1 MMLKDYQDLV
11 IKKCFKL
18 LETTNERVL
27 GPPRTDKMSASRLS
41 LAIFK
46 SYKSSLMV
54 RELAGNYTS
63 IIEPDEWRIGTSS
76 ATTFNPS
83 LIVTAMKTVRILG
96 INSTS

>member
-1 MMLKDYQDLV
+1 
-11 IKKCFKL
+11 
-18 LETTNERVL
+18 
-27 GPPRTDKMSASRLS
+27 MSASRLS

-54 RELAGNYTS
+54 TELAGHYSS

-83 LIVTAMKTVRILG
+83 LIITATKTVRIMG
-96 INSTS
+96 INSTSQTAPEKILGHGHAAARRVPTYGTLVL